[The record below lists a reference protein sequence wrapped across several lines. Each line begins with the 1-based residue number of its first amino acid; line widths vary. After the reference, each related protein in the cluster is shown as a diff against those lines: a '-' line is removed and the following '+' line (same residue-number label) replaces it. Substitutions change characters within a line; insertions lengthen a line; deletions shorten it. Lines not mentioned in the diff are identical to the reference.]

1 MHFLD
6 LTVAFHIYMILIWY
20 DYNTDKSSGALTAPN
35 KGCALMDRR
44 TPLFTVILLLFSL
57 FSLSAISAATAQEWY
72 EQALSPQEGLKEEGP
87 CWGDWF
93 FDGDRWL
100 REATPPDGEEY
111 ARFLVDVYGNWFSLD
126 PSGAEI
132 ISPSD
137 PPQWYPW
144 DDTPE
149 SMGLPPKGKDEI
161 LSEQGSR
168 TFRMGEWENVF
179 GVWYK
184 RVSPPGLLPAG
195 VSHLVDSEGR
205 CYVLVV
211 YPGASPR
218 PVERFPWFP
227 GFPPGWGIRPGISVL
242 VEMNQ

>member
-6 LTVAFHIYMILIWY
+6 LMMVSHIYMILIWY
-20 DYNTDKSSGALTAPN
+20 DTDIFSGALTAAN
-35 KGCALMDRR
+35 RGCDLMDRR
-44 TPLFTVILLLFSL
+44 TPLFSVILLLFSL
-57 FSLSAISAATAQEWY
+57 FSLSAISAASAQEWY
-72 EQALSPQEGLKEEGP
+72 ENALFPQDGLKEAP
-87 CWGDWF
+87 FWGDWF

-100 REATPPDGEEY
+100 REAIPPDGKEA
-111 ARFLVDVYGNWFSLD
+111 ARSLVDVYGNWYSLD
-126 PSGAEI
+126 PSAVEI

-137 PPQWYPW
+137 PPQWYPR

-149 SMGLPPKGKDEI
+149 SRGLPPKGKDEV

-184 RVSPPGLLPAG
+184 RVIPPGLLPAG

-205 CYVLVV
+205 CFVLVV
-211 YPGASPR
+211 YPGAVPR

-227 GFPPGWGIRPGISVL
+227 GFPPGWGIRPGTSVL
-242 VEMNQ
+242 VEMDQ